1 MLFLEVVRIKE
12 LINQLKPTFSNAMN
26 SLDVPESTWLPLLGK
41 ATVEDH
47 GDVALPCHSLAGIMK
62 KAPQEIA
69 KQISELVASDLK
81 SFATVSSM
89 SGFVNITA
97 KPEWLSKRISILL
110 GDTRLGVSV
119 DEKKTLV
126 VDYSAPNVAKEMHVG
141 HLRSTVIG
149 DTIVRM
155 LEFKGH
161 TVIRENHVGDWGT
174 PFGMLIEHLLDLGE
188 DRAANELG
196 VGDLD
201 SFYKQARSK
210 FVSDE
215 EFANRSRSRVVML
228 QGGDAETLRL
238 WRILVDESMR
248 YFNEVYSMLGVML
261 TDDDIRGES
270 SYQKLLPEVVE
281 RLRESGDL
289 EQSDGADVVFPGG
302 WVNRDGEPLPM
313 IIRKADGGYNYSTSD
328 LACIIDRVER
338 LGSDGFLYVVGTP
351 QKQHFEMVFQV
362 AKKAGFM
369 SNNHQA
375 VHVNFGSV
383 LDTDGKVLKSREG
396 EVIKLHDLLEEAIR
410 RAEQS
415 IDDKNPDLAG
425 KEREE
430 VARAVGIGA
439 VKYADLSTERT
450 KDYVFDWEKM
460 LSFEGNTAPYLQY
473 AYARISSIFRKWG
486 GDRESLTTN
495 FESLMES
502 EISTLRSEEILL
514 SRRLVEF
521 PSILDDSVSTFSP
534 HKLCKHLHSIA
545 SSFASFYENCGILK
559 EDNEIISQRRLALC
573 EVTSRELKLGL
584 EMMGINV
591 PERM

>member
-1 MLFLEVVRIKE
+1 MITIRE
-12 LINQLKPTFSNAMN
+12 LIDDLKPAFSKAMN
-26 SLDVPESTWLPLLGK
+26 SLDIPDSAWLPLIGK

-47 GDVALPCHSLAGIMK
+47 GDVALPCHSMSRILRK
-62 KAPQEIA
+62 TPQEIA
-69 KQISELVASDLK
+69 NEISELVDGDLQP
-81 SFATVSSM
+81 FATVSST
-89 SGFVNITA
+89 SGFVNISA
-97 KPEWLSKRISILL
+97 KPGWIWKRISELL
-110 GDTRLGVSV
+110 QDSRLGVGL
-119 DEKKTLV
+119 DEGKTFA

-161 TVIRENHVGDWGT
+161 KVIRENHVGDWGT

-188 DRAANELG
+188 DRAATELG

-215 EFANRSRSRVVML
+215 EFANRSRRRVVLL
-228 QGGDAETLRL
+228 QGGDEETLRL

-261 TDDDIRGES
+261 TDDDIMGES
-270 SYQKLLPEVVE
+270 SYQELLPEVIE
-281 RLRESGDL
+281 RLRDSGIL
-289 EQSDGADVVFPGG
+289 EESDGADVVFPGG

-338 LGSDGFLYVVGTP
+338 LSCDGFLYVVGTP

-362 AKKAGFM
+362 ARKASLMGD
-369 SNNHQA
+369 NHQA

-396 EVIKLHDLLEEAIR
+396 EVIKLHDLLQEAIR
-410 RAEQS
+410 RAEQE
-415 IDDKNPDLAG
+415 IDEKNPDLVG
-425 KEREE
+425 KERED

-439 VKYADLSTERT
+439 VKYADLWTERT
-450 KDYVFDWEKM
+450 KDYVFDWERM
-460 LSFEGNTAPYLQY
+460 LSFDGNTAPYLQY
-473 AYARISSIFRKWG
+473 AYARICSIFRKWG
-486 GDRESLTTN
+486 GERESLRGNT
-495 FESLMES
+495 ESLPEN
-502 EISTLRSEEILL
+502 ELSTLSKEELSL

-534 HKLCKHLHSIA
+534 HKLCKHLHSVA
-545 SSFASFYENCGILK
+545 SSFASFYENCSILG
-559 EDNEIISQRRLALC
+559 EGDEIISNRRLALC
-573 EVTSRELKLGL
+573 DLTARELELGL
-584 EMMGINV
+584 GMMGIDV

>member
-1 MLFLEVVRIKE
+1 MVRIKE
-12 LINQLKPTFSNAMN
+12 LINQLKPIFSNAMN
-26 SLDVPESTWLPLLGK
+26 SLDIPDSTWLPLLGK

-47 GDVALPCHSLAGIMK
+47 GDVALPCHSLAGILK

-69 KQISELVASDLK
+69 KQISELVASDLQ
-81 SFATVSSM
+81 SFAIVSSM

-97 KPEWLSKRISILL
+97 KPEWLSKRLSILL
-110 GDTRLGVSV
+110 ADPRLGVSV
-119 DEKKTLV
+119 DEKKTFA

-215 EFANRSRSRVVML
+215 EFANRSRSRVVLL

-270 SYQKLLPEVVE
+270 SYQELLPEVVE

-289 EQSDGADVVFPGG
+289 EESDGADVVFPGG

-338 LGSDGFLYVVGTP
+338 LGCDGFLYVVGTP

-369 SNNHQA
+369 SHNHQA

-415 IDDKNPDLAG
+415 IDDKNPDLLG

-502 EISTLRSEEILL
+502 ELSTLRGEEILL

-545 SSFASFYENCGILK
+545 SSFASFYENCAILK

-573 EVTSRELKLGL
+573 EVTSRAVSYTHLTLPTTPY
-584 EMMGINV
+584 V
-591 PERM
+591 

>member
-12 LINQLKPTFSNAMN
+12 LINQLKPSFSNAMN

-69 KQISELVASDLK
+69 EQISELVASDLK

-119 DEKKTLV
+119 DEKKTFV

-289 EQSDGADVVFPGG
+289 EKSDGADVVFPGG

-396 EVIKLHDLLEEAIR
+396 EVIKLHDLLKEAIR

>member
-1 MLFLEVVRIKE
+1 
-12 LINQLKPTFSNAMN
+12 
-26 SLDVPESTWLPLLGK
+26 
-41 ATVEDH
+41 
-47 GDVALPCHSLAGIMK
+47 
-62 KAPQEIA
+62 
-69 KQISELVASDLK
+69 
-81 SFATVSSM
+81 
-89 SGFVNITA
+89 
-97 KPEWLSKRISILL
+97 
-110 GDTRLGVSV
+110 
-119 DEKKTLV
+119 
-126 VDYSAPNVAKEMHVG
+126 
-141 HLRSTVIG
+141 
-149 DTIVRM
+149 
-155 LEFKGH
+155 
-161 TVIRENHVGDWGT
+161 
-174 PFGMLIEHLLDLGE
+174 
-188 DRAANELG
+188 
-196 VGDLD
+196 
-201 SFYKQARSK
+201 
-210 FVSDE
+210 
-215 EFANRSRSRVVML
+215 
-228 QGGDAETLRL
+228 
-238 WRILVDESMR
+238 MR

-270 SYQKLLPEVVE
+270 SYQELLPEVVE

-313 IIRKADGGYNYSTSD
+313 IIRKADGGYNYSTTD

-338 LGSDGFLYVVGTP
+338 LACDGFLYVVGTP

-362 AKKAGFM
+362 AMKAGFM
-369 SNNHQA
+369 SHNHQA
-375 VHVNFGSV
+375 IHVNFGSV

-396 EVIKLHDLLEEAIR
+396 EVIKLHDLLKEAIR
-410 RAEQS
+410 RAERS

-502 EISTLRSEEILL
+502 DISTLRSEEILL

-559 EDNEIISQRRLALC
+559 EDNEKISHRRLALC

>member
-1 MLFLEVVRIKE
+1 MVRIKE
-12 LINQLKPTFSNAMN
+12 LINQLKPIFSNAMN
-26 SLDVPESTWLPLLGK
+26 SLDIPDSTWLPLLGK

-47 GDVALPCHSLAGIMK
+47 GDVALPCHSLAGILK

-69 KQISELVASDLK
+69 KQISELVASDLQ
-81 SFATVSSM
+81 SFAIVSSM

-97 KPEWLSKRISILL
+97 KPEWLSKRLSILL
-110 GDTRLGVSV
+110 ADPRLGVSV
-119 DEKKTLV
+119 DEKKTFA

-215 EFANRSRSRVVML
+215 EFANRSRSRVVLL

-261 TDDDIRGES
+261 TDADIRGES
-270 SYQKLLPEVVE
+270 SYQELLPEVVE

-289 EQSDGADVVFPGG
+289 EESDGADVVFPGG

-338 LGSDGFLYVVGTP
+338 LGCDGFLYVVGTP

-369 SNNHQA
+369 SHNHQA

-415 IDDKNPDLAG
+415 IDDKNPDLLG

-502 EISTLRSEEILL
+502 ELSTLRGEEILL

-545 SSFASFYENCGILK
+545 SSFASFYENCAILK

-573 EVTSRELKLGL
+573 EATSRELKLGL

>member
-1 MLFLEVVRIKE
+1 MVRIEE
-12 LINQLKPTFSNAMN
+12 LINQLKPIFSNAMN
-26 SLDVPESTWLPLLGK
+26 SLEVPESTWLPLLGK

-47 GDVALPCHSLAGIMK
+47 GDVAFPCHSLAGILRK
-62 KAPQEIA
+62 SPQEIA
-69 KQISELVASDLK
+69 IQISELVASDLQ
-81 SFATVSSM
+81 SFAIVSSM

-97 KPEWLSKRISILL
+97 KPEWLSNRISILL
-110 GDTRLGVSV
+110 ADPRLGVSV
-119 DEKKTLV
+119 DQKKTFV

-201 SFYKQARSK
+201 SFYKQARTK

-215 EFANRSRSRVVML
+215 EFANRSRSRVVLL

-270 SYQKLLPEVVE
+270 SYQELLPEVVY
-281 RLRESGDL
+281 RLKESGDL
-289 EQSDGADVVFPGG
+289 EESDGADVVFPGG

-338 LGSDGFLYVVGTP
+338 LGCDGFLYVVGTP

-369 SNNHQA
+369 SHNHQA

-415 IDDKNPDLAG
+415 IDDKNPDLLG

-495 FESLMES
+495 LESLMES
-502 EISTLRSEEILL
+502 ELSNLRSEEILL

-559 EDNEIISQRRLALC
+559 EDDEAISRRRLALC

>member
-1 MLFLEVVRIKE
+1 MVRIKE
-12 LINQLKPTFSNAMN
+12 LINQLKPIFSNAMN
-26 SLDVPESTWLPLLGK
+26 SLDIPDSTWLPLLGK

-47 GDVALPCHSLAGIMK
+47 GDVALPCHSLAGILK

-69 KQISELVASDLK
+69 KQISELVSSDLQ
-81 SFATVSSM
+81 SFAIVSSM

-97 KPEWLSKRISILL
+97 KPEWLSKRLSILL
-110 GDTRLGVSV
+110 ADPRLGVSV
-119 DEKKTLV
+119 DEKKTFA

-215 EFANRSRSRVVML
+215 EFANRSRSRVVLL

-270 SYQKLLPEVVE
+270 SYQELLPEVVE

-289 EQSDGADVVFPGG
+289 EESDGADVVFPGG

-338 LGSDGFLYVVGTP
+338 LGCDGFLYVVGTP

-369 SNNHQA
+369 SHNHQA

-415 IDDKNPDLAG
+415 IDDKNPDLLG

-495 FESLMES
+495 FESLMERELS
-502 EISTLRSEEILL
+502 KLRAEEILL

-545 SSFASFYENCGILK
+545 SSFASFYENCAILK

-573 EVTSRELKLGL
+573 EATSRELKLGL

>member
-1 MLFLEVVRIKE
+1 MVRIEE
-12 LINQLKPTFSNAMN
+12 LINQLKPIFSNAMN
-26 SLDVPESTWLPLLGK
+26 SLEVPESTWLPLLGK

-47 GDVALPCHSLAGIMK
+47 GDVAFPCHSLAGILK
-62 KAPQEIA
+62 KSPQEIA
-69 KQISELVASDLK
+69 IQISELVASDLQ
-81 SFATVSSM
+81 SFAIVSSM

-97 KPEWLSKRISILL
+97 KPEWLSNRISILL
-110 GDTRLGVSV
+110 ADPRLGVSV
-119 DEKKTLV
+119 DQKKTFV

-215 EFANRSRSRVVML
+215 EFANRSRSRVVLL

-270 SYQKLLPEVVE
+270 SYQELLPEVVY
-281 RLRESGDL
+281 RLKESGDL
-289 EQSDGADVVFPGG
+289 EESDGADVVFPGG

-338 LGSDGFLYVVGTP
+338 LGCDGFLYVVGTP

-369 SNNHQA
+369 SHNHQA

-410 RAEQS
+410 RAKQS
-415 IDDKNPDLAG
+415 IDDKNPDLLG

-502 EISTLRSEEILL
+502 ELSTLRGEEILL

-545 SSFASFYENCGILK
+545 SSFASFYENCGKLK
-559 EDNEIISQRRLALC
+559 EDNEIISLRRLALC

-584 EMMGINV
+584 EIMGINV

>member
-1 MLFLEVVRIKE
+1 MVRIKE
-12 LINQLKPTFSNAMN
+12 LINQLKPIFSNAMN
-26 SLDVPESTWLPLLGK
+26 SLDIPDSTWLPLLGK

-47 GDVALPCHSLAGIMK
+47 GDVALPCHSLAGILK

-69 KQISELVASDLK
+69 KQISELVASDLQ
-81 SFATVSSM
+81 SFAIVSSM

-97 KPEWLSKRISILL
+97 KPEWLSKRLSILL
-110 GDTRLGVSV
+110 ADPRLGVSV
-119 DEKKTLV
+119 DEKKTFA

-215 EFANRSRSRVVML
+215 EFANRSRSRVVLL

-270 SYQKLLPEVVE
+270 SYQELLPEVVE

-289 EQSDGADVVFPGG
+289 EESDGADVVFPGG

-338 LGSDGFLYVVGTP
+338 LGCDGFLYVVGTP

-369 SNNHQA
+369 SHNHQA

-415 IDDKNPDLAG
+415 IDDKNPDLLG

-502 EISTLRSEEILL
+502 ELSTLRSEEILL

-545 SSFASFYENCGILK
+545 SSFASFYENCAILK
-559 EDNEIISQRRLALC
+559 EENEIISQRRLALC
-573 EVTSRELKLGL
+573 EATSRELKLGL

>member
-1 MLFLEVVRIKE
+1 MVRIKE
-12 LINQLKPTFSNAMN
+12 LINQLKPTFSKAMD

-47 GDVALPCHSLAGIMK
+47 GDVALPCHSLAGILK

-69 KQISELVASDLK
+69 EQISELIASDLQ
-81 SFATVSSM
+81 SFAIVSSM

-110 GDTRLGVSV
+110 RDTRLGVSL
-119 DEKKTLV
+119 DQKKTFA

-215 EFANRSRSRVVML
+215 EFANRSRSRVVLL

-270 SYQKLLPEVVE
+270 SYQELLPEVVE

-289 EQSDGADVVFPGG
+289 EESDGADVVFPGG

-313 IIRKADGGYNYSTSD
+313 IIRKADGGYNYSTTD

-338 LGSDGFLYVVGTP
+338 LACDGFLYVVGTP

-362 AKKAGFM
+362 AMKAGFM
-369 SNNHQA
+369 SHNHQA
-375 VHVNFGSV
+375 IHVNFGSV

-396 EVIKLHDLLEEAIR
+396 EVIKLHDLLKEAIR
-410 RAEQS
+410 RAERS

-502 EISTLRSEEILL
+502 DISTLRSEEILL

-559 EDNEIISQRRLALC
+559 EDNEKISHRRLALC

>member
-1 MLFLEVVRIKE
+1 MVRIKE
-12 LINQLKPTFSNAMN
+12 LINQLKPIFSNAMN
-26 SLDVPESTWLPLLGK
+26 SLDIPDSTWLPLLGK

-47 GDVALPCHSLAGIMK
+47 GDVALPCHSLAGILK

-69 KQISELVASDLK
+69 KQISELVASDLQ
-81 SFATVSSM
+81 SFAIVSSM

-97 KPEWLSKRISILL
+97 KPEWLSNRISILL
-110 GDTRLGVSV
+110 ADPRLGVSV
-119 DEKKTLV
+119 DEKKTFA

-215 EFANRSRSRVVML
+215 EFANRSRSRVVLL

-270 SYQKLLPEVVE
+270 SYQELLPEVVE

-289 EQSDGADVVFPGG
+289 EESDGADVVFPGG

-338 LGSDGFLYVVGTP
+338 LGCDGFLYVVGTP

-369 SNNHQA
+369 SHNHQA

-415 IDDKNPDLAG
+415 IDDKNPDLLG

-502 EISTLRSEEILL
+502 ELSTLRGEEILL

-545 SSFASFYENCGILK
+545 SSFASFYENCAILK

-573 EVTSRELKLGL
+573 EATSRELKLGL
-584 EMMGINV
+584 DMMGINV

>member
-1 MLFLEVVRIKE
+1 MVRIKE
-12 LINQLKPTFSNAMN
+12 LINQLKPIFSNAMN
-26 SLDVPESTWLPLLGK
+26 SLDVPESIWLPLLGK

-47 GDVALPCHSLAGIMK
+47 GDVALPCHSLAGILK

-69 KQISELVASDLK
+69 KQISELVASDLQ
-81 SFATVSSM
+81 SFAIVSSM

-97 KPEWLSKRISILL
+97 KPEWLSNRISILL
-110 GDTRLGVSV
+110 ADPRLGVSV
-119 DEKKTLV
+119 DQKKTFV

-215 EFANRSRSRVVML
+215 EFANRSRSRVVLL

-270 SYQKLLPEVVE
+270 SYQELLPEVVD

-289 EQSDGADVVFPGG
+289 EESDGADVVFPGG

-338 LGSDGFLYVVGTP
+338 LGCDGFLYVVGTP

-369 SNNHQA
+369 SHNHQA

-396 EVIKLHDLLEEAIR
+396 EVIKLHDLLEESIR

-415 IDDKNPDLAG
+415 IDDKNPDLLG

-502 EISTLRSEEILL
+502 ELSNLRSEEILL

-559 EDNEIISQRRLALC
+559 EDDEAISQRRLALC

>member
-1 MLFLEVVRIKE
+1 MD
-12 LINQLKPTFSNAMN
+12 

-47 GDVALPCHSLAGIMK
+47 GDVALPCHSLAGILK

-69 KQISELVASDLK
+69 EQISELIASDLQ
-81 SFATVSSM
+81 SFAIVSSM
-89 SGFVNITA
+89 SGFVNISA

-110 GDTRLGVSV
+110 RDTRLGVSL
-119 DEKKTLV
+119 DQKKTFA

-215 EFANRSRSRVVML
+215 EFANRSRSRVVLL

-270 SYQKLLPEVVE
+270 SYQELLPEVVE

-289 EQSDGADVVFPGG
+289 EESDGADVVFPGG

-338 LGSDGFLYVVGTP
+338 LACDGFLYVVGTP

-362 AKKAGFM
+362 AMKAGFM
-369 SNNHQA
+369 SHNHQA
-375 VHVNFGSV
+375 IHVNFGSV

-396 EVIKLHDLLEEAIR
+396 EVIKLHDLLKEAIR
-410 RAEQS
+410 RAERS

-502 EISTLRSEEILL
+502 DISTLRSEEILL

-559 EDNEIISQRRLALC
+559 EDNEKISHRRLALC

>member
-1 MLFLEVVRIKE
+1 MVRIKE
-12 LINQLKPTFSNAMN
+12 LINQLKPIFSNAMN
-26 SLDVPESTWLPLLGK
+26 SLDIPDSTWLPLLGK

-47 GDVALPCHSLAGIMK
+47 GDVALPCHSLAGILK

-69 KQISELVASDLK
+69 KQISELVASDLQ
-81 SFATVSSM
+81 SFAIVSSM

-97 KPEWLSKRISILL
+97 KPEWLSKRLSILL
-110 GDTRLGVSV
+110 ADPRLGVSI
-119 DEKKTLV
+119 DEKKTFA

-215 EFANRSRSRVVML
+215 EFANRSRSRVVLL

-270 SYQKLLPEVVE
+270 SYQELLPEVVE

-289 EQSDGADVVFPGG
+289 EESDGADVVFPGG

-338 LGSDGFLYVVGTP
+338 LGCDGFLYVVGTP

-369 SNNHQA
+369 SHNHQA

-415 IDDKNPDLAG
+415 IDDKNPDLLG

-502 EISTLRSEEILL
+502 ELSTLRGEEILL

-545 SSFASFYENCGILK
+545 SSFASFYENCAILK

-573 EVTSRELKLGL
+573 EATSRELKLGL

>member
-1 MLFLEVVRIKE
+1 MVRIKE
-12 LINQLKPTFSNAMN
+12 LINQLKPIFSNAMN
-26 SLDVPESTWLPLLGK
+26 SLDIPDSTWLPLLGK

-47 GDVALPCHSLAGIMK
+47 GDVALPCHSLAGILK

-69 KQISELVASDLK
+69 KQISELVASDLQ
-81 SFATVSSM
+81 SFAIVSSM

-97 KPEWLSKRISILL
+97 KPEWLSKRLSILL
-110 GDTRLGVSV
+110 ADPRLGVSV
-119 DEKKTLV
+119 DEKKTFA

-174 PFGMLIEHLLDLGE
+174 PLGMLIEHLLDLGE

-270 SYQKLLPEVVE
+270 SYQELLPEVVE

-289 EQSDGADVVFPGG
+289 EESDGADVVFPGG

-338 LGSDGFLYVVGTP
+338 LGCDGFLYVVGTP

-396 EVIKLHDLLEEAIR
+396 EVIKLHDLLKEAIR

-450 KDYVFDWEKM
+450 KEYVFDWEKM

-502 EISTLRSEEILL
+502 ELSTLRGEEILL

-545 SSFASFYENCGILK
+545 SSFASFYENCAILK

>member
-12 LINQLKPTFSNAMN
+12 LINQLKPSFSNAMN

-69 KQISELVASDLK
+69 EQISELVASDLK

-119 DEKKTLV
+119 DEKKTFV

-289 EQSDGADVVFPGG
+289 EKSDGADVVFPGG

-338 LGSDGFLYVVGTP
+338 LGCDGFLYVVGTP

-369 SNNHQA
+369 SHNHQA

-383 LDTDGKVLKSREG
+383 LDIDGKVLKSREG

-410 RAEQS
+410 RAKQS
-415 IDDKNPDLAG
+415 IDDKNPDLLG

-502 EISTLRSEEILL
+502 ELSTLRGEEILL

-573 EVTSRELKLGL
+573 EITSRELKLGL

>member
-1 MLFLEVVRIKE
+1 MVRIKE
-12 LINQLKPTFSNAMN
+12 LINQLKPIFSNAMN
-26 SLDVPESTWLPLLGK
+26 SLDIPDSTWLPLLGK

-47 GDVALPCHSLAGIMK
+47 GDVALPCHSLAGILK

-69 KQISELVASDLK
+69 KQISELVASDLQ
-81 SFATVSSM
+81 SFAIVSSM

-97 KPEWLSKRISILL
+97 KPEWLSKRLSILL
-110 GDTRLGVSV
+110 ADPRLGVSV
-119 DEKKTLV
+119 DEKKTFA

-215 EFANRSRSRVVML
+215 EFANRSRSRVVLL

-270 SYQKLLPEVVE
+270 SYQELLPEVVE

-289 EQSDGADVVFPGG
+289 EESDGADVVFPGG

-338 LGSDGFLYVVGTP
+338 LGCDGFLYVVGTP

-362 AKKAGFM
+362 AKNAGFM
-369 SNNHQA
+369 GDNHQA

-396 EVIKLHDLLEEAIR
+396 EVIKLHDLLAESIR

-415 IDDKNPDLAG
+415 IDDKNPDLTG
-425 KEREE
+425 KEREA

-439 VKYADLSTERT
+439 VKYADLSTDRT

-502 EISTLRSEEILL
+502 ELSTLRGEEILL

-545 SSFASFYENCGILK
+545 SSFASFYENCAILK

-573 EVTSRELKLGL
+573 EATSRELKLGL

>member
-1 MLFLEVVRIKE
+1 MIRIRE
-12 LINQLKPTFSNAMN
+12 LINELIPIISNAMN
-26 SLDVPESTWLPLLGK
+26 SMDVADSKWLPLLGK

-47 GDVALPCHSLAGIMK
+47 GDVALPCHSLAGFLK
-62 KAPQEIA
+62 KAPNEIA
-69 KQISELVASDLK
+69 EQICELVGDDLQ

-89 SGFVNITA
+89 SGFVNIKA
-97 KPEWLSKRISILL
+97 KPAWLSKRISALL
-110 GDTRLGVSV
+110 ADPRIGVSV
-119 DEKKTLV
+119 DERKIFA

-188 DRAANELG
+188 DRAADELG

-201 SFYKQARSK
+201 SFYKQARYK

-215 EFANRSRSRVVML
+215 EFANRSRSRVVLL
-228 QGGDAETLRL
+228 QGGDAETIRL

-270 SYQKLLPEVVE
+270 SYQGLLPEVVE

-289 EQSDGADVVFPGG
+289 EESDGADVVFPGG
-302 WVNRDGEPLPM
+302 WVNRDGDPLPM

-338 LGSDGFLYVVGTP
+338 LGCDGFLYVVGTP

-369 SNNHQA
+369 SPNHQA

-383 LDTDGKVLKSREG
+383 LGNDGKVLKSREG
-396 EVIKLHDLLEEAIR
+396 EVIKLHDLLAEAIR
-410 RAEQS
+410 RAKQS
-415 IDDKNPDLAG
+415 IDDKNPDLLG
-425 KEREE
+425 KERED

-486 GDRESLTTN
+486 GDRESLTMK
-495 FESLMES
+495 FESLAES
-502 EISTLRSEEILL
+502 ELSSLSDEEILL
-514 SRRLVEF
+514 IRRLVEF
-521 PSILDDSVSTFSP
+521 PSIIDDSVSTFSP
-534 HKLCKHLHSIA
+534 HKLCKHLHSIS

-559 EDNEIISQRRLALC
+559 EDNEKITHRRLALC
-573 EVTSRELKLGL
+573 EVTSRELKMGL

>member
-1 MLFLEVVRIKE
+1 MVRIKE
-12 LINQLKPTFSNAMN
+12 LINQLKPIFSNAMN
-26 SLDVPESTWLPLLGK
+26 SLDVPESIWLPLLGK

-47 GDVALPCHSLAGIMK
+47 GDVALPCHSLAGILK

-69 KQISELVASDLK
+69 KQISELVASDLQ
-81 SFATVSSM
+81 SFAIVSSM

-97 KPEWLSKRISILL
+97 KPEWLSNRISILL
-110 GDTRLGVSV
+110 ADPRLGVSV
-119 DEKKTLV
+119 DQKKTFV

-161 TVIRENHVGDWGT
+161 NVIRENHVGDWGT

-188 DRAANELG
+188 DRAADELG

-215 EFANRSRSRVVML
+215 EFANRSRSRVVLL

-238 WRILVDESMR
+238 WRILVNESMR

-270 SYQKLLPEVVE
+270 SYQELLPEVVD

-289 EQSDGADVVFPGG
+289 EESDGADVVFPGG

-338 LGSDGFLYVVGTP
+338 LGCDGFLYVVGTP

-369 SNNHQA
+369 SHNHQA

-396 EVIKLHDLLEEAIR
+396 EVIKLHDLLEEAIW

-415 IDDKNPDLAG
+415 IDDKNPDLLG

-486 GDRESLTTN
+486 GDRQSLTTS
-495 FESLMES
+495 FESLMDS
-502 EISTLRSEEILL
+502 EFSNLRDEEILL

-559 EDNEIISQRRLALC
+559 EDIEAVSQRRLALC